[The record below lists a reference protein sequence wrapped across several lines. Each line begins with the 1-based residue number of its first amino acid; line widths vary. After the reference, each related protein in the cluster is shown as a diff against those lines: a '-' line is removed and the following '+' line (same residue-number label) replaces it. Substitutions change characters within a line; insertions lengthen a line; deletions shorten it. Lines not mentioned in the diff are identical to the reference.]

1 MQKES
6 NMGEYEDNKLRQ
18 LSDLRKKTSEANKQR
33 YSDDS
38 KKRLM
43 TIAKKKMNTAF
54 IGSLAEFE
62 KKFGFLWGFNSGV
75 AYTKDEEWLKGELA
89 KLGMT
94 EDIFHAWWTEVRT
107 NVLHNGNNQL
117 RALEQEIAQY
127 TIKWDRYSFVPIVK
141 QDTKEIS

>member
-1 MQKES
+1 
-6 NMGEYEDNKLRQ
+6 MGEHEYNKLRQ
-18 LSDLRKKTSEANKQR
+18 MSDLRKKASEANKQR

-43 TIAKKKMNTAF
+43 KIAEKKMKTSFVGA
-54 IGSLAEFE
+54 IAEFE
-62 KKFGFLWGFNSGV
+62 KKFGFLWGFNNDRD
-75 AYTKDEEWLKGELA
+75 YTKDELWLKEKLSE
-89 KLGMT
+89 LGMT
-94 EDIFHAWWTEVRT
+94 ESIFQEWWNEART

-141 QDTKEIS
+141 QDTKENTNA